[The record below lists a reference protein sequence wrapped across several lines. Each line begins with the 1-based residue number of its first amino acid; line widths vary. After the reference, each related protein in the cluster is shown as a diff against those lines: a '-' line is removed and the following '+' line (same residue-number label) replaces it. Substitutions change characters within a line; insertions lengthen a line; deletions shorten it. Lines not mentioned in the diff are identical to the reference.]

1 MTLLGRLLLAPF
13 ILLSVVAATI
23 TLVVWWLPLVI
34 LSAAAGV
41 FLLLAVTAERR
52 GMHLRSTGADPA
64 EAVEARL
71 YRAER
76 ERTISRAYSDLPL
89 FGNVVGYFRLFGWY
103 IRFMT
108 GGMGMDPD
116 DPRDMRW
123 WAAALLLIAAFFGTL
138 GVASHY
144 GAWLIGLPVL
154 FALLLTSAAVAL
166 SGPAPVPVPDEAEA

>member
-1 MTLLGRLLLAPF
+1 MKLLGRLLLTPF
-13 ILLSVVAATI
+13 IILSLLAATI
-23 TLVVWWLPLVI
+23 TLVIWWLPLLI
-34 LSAAAGV
+34 LSAAAGL
-41 FLLLAVTAERR
+41 FLLLALAAERR
-52 GMHLRSTGADPA
+52 GMHLRSAGAGLAD
-64 EAVEARL
+64 EAEARL

-89 FGNVVGYFRLFGWY
+89 FGNVVGFFRFFGWY
-103 IRFMT
+103 LRFMT

-123 WAAALLLIAAFFGTL
+123 WSAALLLVAALFGTL

-154 FALLLTSAAVAL
+154 FALVLTSVAVVL
-166 SGPAPVPVPDEAEA
+166 SGPTPLPEEAEA